1 MSGERPHGGSYSGG
15 ATALPRPQKAQRST
29 CCRPDSYIR
38 RSGRVLIFTVRTS
51 PHVIY
56 WVQERQCCQ
65 VCAQHP
71 VDSVC
76 LPADR
81 GPEPTSLLCA
91 VCPAASIPW
100 RVFIPR
106 NLDNKDK
113 MNQRESYR
121 PTLIIC
127 WAPSC
132 LCRDLPSNCLFR
144 GYLPISTWPQN
155 FEFEFFLVF
164 IKSLGWV
171 MNQSWLWTV
180 FDNTASDVW
189 QIKWME
195 LSFTWFLPFFL
206 CQTSSK
212 DIFHIMCTMHSMCW
226 KQKCVVNVKNLYEG
240 EMWYCRHRTWFV
252 SLRISCKGFLME
264 PQNTWGVPRSNPT
277 GKTCKNKV
285 LKKIQNKQP

>member
-1 MSGERPHGGSYSGG
+1 MNQWKTLPHSSFQFCLSRSQFILKQLVDTAIDMHAKGAFHRNIKLENALVQFWPGELSVQITDFACVWRVPHGGSYSGG

-91 VCPAASIPW
+91 VCPAASFPW

-121 PTLIIC
+121 PALIIC

-132 LCRDLPSNCLFR
+132 LCRDLPSNCLFL

-155 FEFEFFLVF
+155 FEFEF
-164 IKSLGWV
+164 
-171 MNQSWLWTV
+171 
-180 FDNTASDVW
+180 
-189 QIKWME
+189 
-195 LSFTWFLPFFL
+195 
-206 CQTSSK
+206 SS
-212 DIFHIMCTMHSMCW
+212 S
-226 KQKCVVNVKNLYEG
+226 
-240 EMWYCRHRTWFV
+240 
-252 SLRISCKGFLME
+252 S
-264 PQNTWGVPRSNPT
+264 
-277 GKTCKNKV
+277 
-285 LKKIQNKQP
+285 